1 MTVSFLS
8 RCFVLGVAALV
19 AGTAQAAPDLTKSIE
34 GSVTDGTNTMP
45 YRLFRPAG
53 YNSGAKFPLVLFLHG
68 AGERGSNNTSQ
79 VNSHID
85 GLVNATQSA
94 TYASYLLAPQ
104 VAAGNQFV
112 DKPFNT
118 GSYATPVAQST
129 SMALTLQALDLIL
142 QDPSV
147 DKNRIYVT
155 GLSMGGYG
163 TFDILVRRP
172 NLFAAAAPMSGGGS
186 TSQAGLIDHVPLW
199 AFHGSADGTVPVS
212 GSRDMVAALDA
223 AGGDPLYTELAGQG
237 HVIWAPIYNDVTTSG
252 QFYPWMFS
260 QALPEPG
267 AVGVVAGAL
276 VLGMRRRAPRA

>member
-1 MTVSFLS
+1 MNVSLLA
-8 RCFVLGVAALV
+8 RCLVLGVASVLA
-19 AGTAQAAPDLTKSIE
+19 ARAQAVPDLSKSTT
-34 GSVTDGTNTMP
+34 GSVSDGSGNTMP

-53 YNSGAKFPLVLFLHG
+53 YDSGAKYPLVLFLHG
-68 AGERGSNNTSQ
+68 AGERGNNNTSQ

-104 VAAGNQFV
+104 VATGNQFV
-112 DKPFNT
+112 NVPFQP
-118 GSYATPVAQST
+118 GSYSTPVAQST

-147 DKNRIYVT
+147 DKNRVYVT

-172 NLFAAAAPMSGGGS
+172 NLFAAAAPLSGGGS

-199 AFHGSADGTVPVS
+199 AFHGSADTTVFPS
-212 GSRDMVAALDA
+212 GSRDMIAALEA
-223 AGGDPLYTELAGQG
+223 AGGDPRYTEFVGAG
-237 HVIWAPIYNDVTTSG
+237 HNIWSGVYTDTTPGG

-267 AVGVVAGAL
+267 AVGVIVGAL
-276 VLGMRRRAPRA
+276 VLGMRRRGRR